1 MCIMRYVHNHLLP
14 LTPPTSVENL
24 SLLQR
29 NPDHLTSSAESE
41 IKLSGLETGERL
53 VMKGLSHNRED
64 LSSDFQN
71 LCFTKA
77 KPGMVV
83 CTCNLSNHGGG
94 GDR

>member
-1 MCIMRYVHNHLLP
+1 MYNEIRSQSPPPIDTPNFSGKPLLR
-14 LTPPTSVENL
+14 
-24 SLLQR
+24 R

-41 IKLSGLETGERL
+41 IKILGLETRERL